1 VPDVTATSVPGA
13 TDVPG
18 TPIVQNAT
26 LTAPRIGGGSG
37 DTAWVGGSNVTTSRL
52 SRPDSTL
59 ARRPTDFKSAS
70 SIESKA
76 TQGLTEDC
84 RLSLDETT
92 SKITLTSWVNSIRSY
107 METHGLDTVFC
118 MYDSVKD
125 SEVYLLVDWGSADSI
140 QVVIWE
146 SQLLSGVGGLPPCKY
161 DMDNL
166 KWSGKAIMNSISLDL
181 WETIEKEVGV
191 GASGPMTYAAV
202 ICKIQHVTSSAI
214 CSLVEK
220 LRNMHLLQEPGFQGY
235 RTHTTHLRFWQCSK
249 GFDLHRLWLL
259 H

>member
-1 VPDVTATSVPGA
+1 MDTVPAVTATSVPGA

-18 TPIVQNAT
+18 TTIVHNAT

-76 TQGLTEDC
+76 TQGLAEDR
-84 RLSLDETT
+84 RLGLDETT

-107 METHGLDTVFC
+107 METHGLDTSSLRIRHGQSKV
-118 MYDSVKD
+118 
-125 SEVYLLVDWGSADSI
+125 ER
-140 QVVIWE
+140 E
-146 SQLLSGVGGLPPCKY
+146 SHHEQHLARFMGNHRKRGWSRRQWTHDVRGCNLQNSTSHFIRHPLSRRETQEHAPP
-161 DMDNL
+161 
-166 KWSGKAIMNSISLDL
+166 SGAWAKCRSLR
-181 WETIEKEVGV
+181 V
-191 GASGPMTYAAV
+191 
-202 ICKIQHVTSSAI
+202 
-214 CSLVEK
+214 
-220 LRNMHLLQEPGFQGY
+220 QGY

-249 GFDLHRLWLL
+249 GFDLHCLWLL